1 MRELRAPILDGRY
14 PTRTRK
20 QQARKI
26 QLTHH
31 RASMRQVRGV
41 LFVDYV
47 RMLRATKVPT
57 LTQHLGDEE
66 LSYLTRPIDKEA
78 WYPMA
83 IFEKL
88 GCAILAIVARGEM
101 FPVRL
106 WGRYSATQLH
116 KQYPALL
123 SPGDPVETLNRFRV
137 LRETFFD
144 FPALAVPLLND
155 EAAQITIAYHMGNP
169 AEEAASY
176 QTMGFFEGLLE
187 LAGCKDIHADFRERS
202 WKGDS
207 QTLLTLQWQNATPP
221 RVTTRTSKP

>member
-1 MRELRAPILDGRY
+1 
-14 PTRTRK
+14 
-20 QQARKI
+20 
-26 QLTHH
+26 
-31 RASMRQVRGV
+31 MRQVRGV

-57 LTQHLGDEE
+57 LTQHLSDRE
-66 LSYLTRPIDKEA
+66 LGYLTQAIDKNA
-78 WYPMA
+78 WYPMDV
-83 IFEKL
+83 FEKL

-116 KQYPALL
+116 KQYPTLL
-123 SPGDPVETLNRFRV
+123 AAGDPVETLNRFRV

-155 EAAQITIAYHMGNP
+155 EAAQITINYYMGNP
-169 AEEAASY
+169 AEEAASF

-187 LAGCKDIHADFRERS
+187 LAGCKDIHADFRTRS
-202 WKGDS
+202 WQGDD
-207 QTLLTLQWQNATPP
+207 TTMVALEWQNATSPRPARPP
-221 RVTTRTSKP
+221 TRP

>member
-1 MRELRAPILDGRY
+1 
-14 PTRTRK
+14 
-20 QQARKI
+20 
-26 QLTHH
+26 
-31 RASMRQVRGV
+31 MRQVRGV

-57 LTQHLGDEE
+57 LTQHLNDEE
-66 LSYLTRPIDKEA
+66 LSYLTQAIDKTA
-78 WYPMA
+78 WYPMTV
-83 IFEKL
+83 FEKL

-116 KQYPALL
+116 KQYPNLL
-123 SPGDPVETLNRFRV
+123 APNEPVETLNRFRV

-144 FPALAVPLLND
+144 FPALSVPLLND

-169 AEEAASY
+169 AEEAASF

-187 LAGCKDIHADFRERS
+187 LAGCKDIHADFRTRS
-202 WKGDS
+202 WKGEG
-207 QTLLTLQWQNATPP
+207 QTMLALQWQMPGARPATPRAP
-221 RVTTRTSKP
+221 TRP

>member
-1 MRELRAPILDGRY
+1 
-14 PTRTRK
+14 
-20 QQARKI
+20 
-26 QLTHH
+26 
-31 RASMRQVRGV
+31 MRQVRGV

-66 LSYLTRPIDKEA
+66 LSYLTQAIDKDA
-78 WYPMA
+78 WYPMH

-144 FPALAVPLLND
+144 FPALSVPLLND

-187 LAGCKDIHADFRERS
+187 LAGCKDIHADFRSRS

-207 QTLLTLQWQNATPP
+207 QTLLALQWQNPSSP
-221 RVTTRTSKP
+221 RPSTTRTPTRP

>member
-1 MRELRAPILDGRY
+1 MQHP
-14 PTRTRK
+14 
-20 QQARKI
+20 
-26 QLTHH
+26 
-31 RASMRQVRGV
+31 MRQVRGV

-57 LTQHLGDEE
+57 LTQHLDDEA
-66 LSYLTRPIDKEA
+66 LSYLTQAIEKEA
-78 WYPMA
+78 WYPMP

-116 KQYPALL
+116 KKYPTLL
-123 SPGDPVETLNRFRV
+123 SPDEPVETLNRFRV

-144 FPALAVPLLND
+144 FPALAVPLLHD
-155 EAAQITIAYHMGNP
+155 DAAQITIAYHMGNP

-187 LAGCKDIHADFRERS
+187 LAGAKDIHADFRTKS
-202 WKGDS
+202 WDGDA
-207 QTLLTLQWQNATPP
+207 QTLLTLQWQLPNKKPP
-221 RVTTRTSKP
+221 QQRAPTKPGV